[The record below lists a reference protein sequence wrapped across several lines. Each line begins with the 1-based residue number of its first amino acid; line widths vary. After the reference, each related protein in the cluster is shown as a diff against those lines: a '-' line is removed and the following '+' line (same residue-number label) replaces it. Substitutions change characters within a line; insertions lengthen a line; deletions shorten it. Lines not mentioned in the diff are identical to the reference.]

1 MGGTNSNGPLAG
13 RIAAITGASAGIG
26 RAIASDLARH
36 GAAVAVNARRGDRLK
51 ELVQEIEAA
60 GGRAVSFV
68 GDAGEAATACGL
80 LDAAREA
87 FEADPDLVVVNA
99 GRGLSGSPI
108 TSDPGVWES
117 MFKTNVI
124 GAAHLIREA
133 ATRMKAMTSVD
144 GGAWLEKPRDI
155 VILAST
161 VGKHISPFSSMYG
174 STKFAIGSIAE
185 AVRRELAP
193 EGIRVSQISPAI
205 VRSEFQDVAGY
216 DPEKF
221 GAFMESIGPV
231 LEPEDISR
239 LVTFMVSQPSN
250 VSLNDVV
257 IRGTRQEYP

>member
-1 MGGTNSNGPLAG
+1 MGGTDGNGPLAG
-13 RIAAITGASAGIG
+13 RVAAVTGASAGIG
-26 RAIASDLARH
+26 RAIALDLAR
-36 GAAVAVNARRGDRLK
+36 GRAAVAVNARRAERL
-51 ELVQEIEAA
+51 EALVQEIEGA
-60 GGRAVSFV
+60 GGRAVAV
-68 GDAGEAATACGL
+68 AGDAGEASTAVRV
-80 LDAAREA
+80 LDGAREA
-87 FEADPDLVVVNA
+87 FGADPDLVVVNA

-108 TSDPGVWES
+108 TSDREIWES
-117 MFKTNVI
+117 MFRTNVI

-133 ATRMKAMTSVD
+133 ATRMKEMTSVE
-144 GGAWLEKPRDI
+144 GGAWLQKPRDI

-216 DPEKF
+216 DPEQF

-239 LVTFMVSQPSN
+239 LVSFMVSQPAN